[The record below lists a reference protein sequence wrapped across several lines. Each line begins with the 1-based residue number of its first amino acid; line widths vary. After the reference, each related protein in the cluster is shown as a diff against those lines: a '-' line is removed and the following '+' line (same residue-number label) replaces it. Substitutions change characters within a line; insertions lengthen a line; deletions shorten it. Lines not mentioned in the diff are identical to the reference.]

1 MDLGML
7 HQGDK
12 AKQTTCFSWLQIVP
26 QSSFEINTKLQF
38 ISPCSFVQLFALTPY
53 GDQTNYRVVDPIQN
67 DDYSGQLRYLRLLL
81 GKNFRPISTAAL
93 AALTEISHVAVRGV
107 EAGRR
112 ELNDHD
118 RLLIHTRLGAYWDTQ
133 LCQWLAVWQEK
144 KGVPLPFSRH
154 TYERY
159 SEGLISS
166 FSLAG
171 PNIKRIAEELR
182 VLSGNLQPKDIAMAL
197 LTVHHC
203 ILNFAQQKKVDPDI
217 IKRLEDLHPDL
228 KFMIIKQPGRDKAL
242 ADLEESETETSS
254 KSANH

>member
-1 MDLGML
+1 M
-7 HQGDK
+7 
-12 AKQTTCFSWLQIVP
+12 
-26 QSSFEINTKLQF
+26 
-38 ISPCSFVQLFALTPY
+38 
-53 GDQTNYRVVDPIQN
+53 
-67 DDYSGQLRYLRLLL
+67 
-81 GKNFRPISTAAL
+81 
-93 AALTEISHVAVRGV
+93 
-107 EAGRR
+107 
-112 ELNDHD
+112 
-118 RLLIHTRLGAYWDTQ
+118 
-133 LCQWLAVWQEK
+133 
-144 KGVPLPFSRH
+144 PLPFSRH

-254 KSANH
+254 TSANH